1 MRETLAE
8 MLKIAVVTPY
18 YQESPAILR
27 QCHESV
33 LQQTYACRHILVSDG
48 HPHAF
53 FDDSKDAIHI
63 KLPKAHGD
71 NGNTPRAMGG
81 VLADRQGFDAVAYLD
96 ADNWYDPD
104 HIQSMVAAH
113 KASGCSLVASKR
125 KFVDLEGNPLDVT
138 EKDEELGNHVDTSCW
153 LIFRPAYHL
162 LRTWLMPKELSPLC
176 DRIFFYKVSH
186 DGIKTAATQRR
197 TVNFRTQYLL
207 HYRAAGVEPPPG
219 LKTTAAVTGKAEAY
233 LKSEKGVA
241 QLSQLLGIPPKAY

>member
-1 MRETLAE
+1 

-18 YQESPAILR
+18 YKESPAVLR

-33 LQQTYACRHILVSDG
+33 LRQTYTCRHILVSDG
-48 HPHAF
+48 YPQAF

-81 VLADRQGFDAVAYLD
+81 VLAERQGFDAVAYLD
-96 ADNWYDPD
+96 ADNWYDPN
-104 HIQSMVAAH
+104 HIESLVAAH
-113 KASGCSLVASKR
+113 SASGFSLAASKR
-125 KFVDLEGNPLDVT
+125 KFVDLQGDPLDVT
-138 EKDEELGNHVDTSCW
+138 EKDEELGNHIDTSCW
-153 LIFRPAYHL
+153 LLFRPAYHL

-186 DGIKTAATQRR
+186 DRVKIALTHCR

-207 HYRAAGVEPPPG
+207 HYRAAGVQPPPG
-219 LKTTAAVTGKAEAY
+219 LKTTSEVTGNAEAY
-233 LKSEKGVA
+233 LKSEKGIA
-241 QLSQLLGIPPKAY
+241 QLNQLLGIPAKGL